1 MMGCLIMTFAY
12 KFRPASFEGPL
23 VNMATVAESVNPDE
37 SVGERSPM
45 QTPATNAPHSDAAE
59 RAARRQESP
68 TPVDDDNP
76 MGAGMKKL
84 ELGRSLTT
92 NWRCG

>member
-1 MMGCLIMTFAY
+1 
-12 KFRPASFEGPL
+12 
-23 VNMATVAESVNPDE
+23 MATVAESVNPDE

-45 QTPATNAPHSDAAE
+45 QTPATNAPHSELQNGPLVDK
-59 RAARRQESP
+59 SP
-68 TPVDDDNP
+68 SEPVDDDNP

-84 ELGRSLTT
+84 EPGRSLTT